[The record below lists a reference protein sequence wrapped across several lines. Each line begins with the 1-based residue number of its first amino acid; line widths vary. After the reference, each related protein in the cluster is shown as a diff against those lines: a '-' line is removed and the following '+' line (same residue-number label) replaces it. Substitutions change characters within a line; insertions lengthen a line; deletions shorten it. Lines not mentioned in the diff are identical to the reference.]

1 VNYQS
6 IEIKICGLTCP
17 EEAAACVEAGADAIG
32 VIFYPPSPRYV
43 LPTEAGE
50 ISRAVE
56 RVGAAIVGVFVDES
70 VESICRIADSAN
82 LSAVQL
88 HGEESPEMVAKLID
102 SGLHVVKVLKT
113 TGAELLADAARYPSA
128 GILVECGKGVLPG
141 GNGATWDFAGA
152 SVLSGVQPFGIAGG
166 LDLSTINH
174 AVAEALP
181 DAVDLSS
188 GVEIA
193 PGSKDLRLVE
203 HVIWKLKQIRLGR
216 EMHRVFGPV
225 EEQ

>member
-1 VNYQS
+1 MNYQPV
-6 IEIKICGLTCP
+6 EIKICGLTCP
-17 EEAAACVEAGADAIG
+17 DQAVACVEAGADAIG

-50 ISRAVE
+50 ISRVVE
-56 RVGAAIVGVFVDES
+56 LAGAAVVGVFVDES

-88 HGEESPEMVAKLID
+88 HGEESPEMVAELID

-113 TGAELLADAARYPSA
+113 TGEELLADVARYPDA

-152 SVLSGVQPFGIAGG
+152 AVLSGVRPFGIAGG
-166 LDLSTINH
+166 LDLSTVNR
-174 AVAEALP
+174 AVGEALP

-188 GVEIA
+188 GVETA
-193 PGSKDLRLVE
+193 PGSKDIRLVE
-203 HVIWKLKQIRLGR
+203 QVIWKLKQIHLGR
-216 EMHRVFGPV
+216 EMHSVFGPK
-225 EEQ
+225 E